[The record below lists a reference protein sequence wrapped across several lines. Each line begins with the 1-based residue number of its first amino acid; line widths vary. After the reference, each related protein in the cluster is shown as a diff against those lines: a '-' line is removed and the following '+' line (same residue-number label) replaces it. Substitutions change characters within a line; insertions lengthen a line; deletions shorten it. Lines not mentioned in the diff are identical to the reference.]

1 MITLDFDAFVGK
13 YYPNAGEQ
21 RLSDVRRFLA
31 HVSEL
36 AADSDLPD
44 KFADRDFLCNA
55 FYMQRLSSITRTH
68 YQKIKEYLL
77 NLFDWYNVKIEVPT
91 QEEVIEFTQVYAY
104 FRNLESALRFI
115 DNVGELRLVNYNS
128 SQDLVIVKSIFI
140 LGWYGLSLK
149 EIVSLKKVDISKGT
163 NGYGIVCVGDKRI
176 IVDTISID
184 VLMNLKYLDSYK
196 SLPNGTTKTL
206 KGCEDYLFRPTA
218 ANCDGVA
225 ETHIAQFLKRFNDN
239 VPRHLHQNIAFR
251 NIYRNAK
258 FVDVYN
264 DKSTDSLLQKIEK
277 HTSCSPKQAFSYR
290 TQYLA
295 WVELI
300 NQNKI

>member
-1 MITLDFDAFVGK
+1 MMILDFDAFISK

-31 HVSEL
+31 HISEL
-36 AADSDLPD
+36 AGNSVLSEKLADH
-44 KFADRDFLCNA
+44 DFLCNA
-55 FYMQRLSSITRTH
+55 FYMQRLNSITRTH

-77 NLFDWYNVKIEVPT
+77 NLFDWYNIKAEVPT

-104 FRNLESALRFI
+104 FRSLESALQFI
-115 DNVGELRLVNYNS
+115 DHVGELRLVNYNA

-149 EIVSLKKVDISKGT
+149 EIVSLKKVDISKNKDGD
-163 NGYGIVCVGDKRI
+163 GLVCFGNKCI
-176 IVDTISID
+176 IVDAISID
-184 VLMNLKYLDSYK
+184 ALMNLKYLDNYK

-206 KGCEDYLFRPTA
+206 KGCEDCLFRPTA

-264 DKSTDSLLQKIEK
+264 DKSNDSLLQKIEK
-277 HTSCSPKQAFSYR
+277 HTACSPKQAFSYR

>member
-1 MITLDFDAFVGK
+1 MITLDFDTFIGK
-13 YYPNAGEQ
+13 YYPNASEQ
-21 RLSDVRRFLA
+21 RLSDVKRFLT
-31 HVSEL
+31 HISEL
-36 AADSDLPD
+36 SVDSSLPD
-44 KFADRDFLCNA
+44 KLTDHDFLCNA
-55 FYMQRLSSITRTH
+55 FYMQRLNSITRTH

-77 NLFDWYNVKIEVPT
+77 NLFDWYKIEAKVPT

-104 FRNLESALRFI
+104 FRSLESALRFV
-115 DNVGELRLVNYNS
+115 DHVGELRLANYNS
-128 SQDLVIVKSIFI
+128 TQDLVIVKSIFI

-149 EIVSLKKVDISKGT
+149 EIVALKKVDISKDK
-163 NGYGIVCVGDKRI
+163 NGNGVVHVKDSYITLDSNSFDI
-176 IVDTISID
+176 
-184 VLMNLKYLDSYK
+184 LMNLKYLDSYK
-196 SLPNGTTKTL
+196 SLPNGTLKIL
-206 KGCEDYLFRPTA
+206 KGCEDYLFRPTT
-218 ANCDGVA
+218 NCNGLT
-225 ETHIAQFLKRFNDN
+225 ETLLAQFLKRFNDN

-295 WVELI
+295 WVELL

>member
-1 MITLDFDAFVGK
+1 MITLDFDAFIGK
-13 YYPNAGEQ
+13 YYPNANEQ
-21 RLSDVRRFLA
+21 RLNDIRRFLT
-31 HVSEL
+31 HISEL
-36 AADSDLPD
+36 SAGSSLADKL
-44 KFADRDFLCNA
+44 ADHDFLCNA
-55 FYMQRLSSITRTH
+55 FYMQRLNSITRTH

-77 NLFDWYNVKIEVPT
+77 NLFDWYKIKAEVPT

-104 FRNLESALRFI
+104 FRSLESALRFV
-115 DNVGELRLVNYNS
+115 DHVGELRLANYNPT
-128 SQDLVIVKSIFI
+128 QDLVIVKSIFI

-149 EIVSLKKVDISKGT
+149 EIVALKKADVSKGKDG
-163 NGYGIVCVGDKRI
+163 NGVVRV
-176 IVDTISID
+176 VDSYVTLDSSSFD
-184 VLMNLKYLDSYK
+184 VLMNLKYLDNYK
-196 SLPNGTTKTL
+196 SLPNGTLKTL
-206 KGCEDYLFRPTA
+206 KGCEDYLFRPTT
-218 ANCDGVA
+218 NCNGLT
-225 ETHIAQFLKRFNDN
+225 ETLLAQFLKRFNDN